1 VFRDHGSV
9 AGENNF
15 LLPQGGVKSLFPVI
29 VLVWVLVAF
38 LVGADASRR
47 GDSPVAWALL
57 AFILGPI
64 GWTLYLVLRRPSA
77 SR

>member
-1 VFRDHGSV
+1 
-9 AGENNF
+9 
-15 LLPQGGVKSLFPVI
+15 LFPVI

-38 LVGADASRR
+38 LVGADASRQ
-47 GDSPVAWALL
+47 GDSPVAWPLL

-64 GWTLYLVLRRPSA
+64 GWTLYLVFRRPS